1 MVKVHS
7 LRHGAAEAIEA
18 IAHGDIHAS
27 RVVGHAIEEIR
38 LPRGATISAI
48 VRGGDVLMA
57 HHDTVIEE
65 DDHVI
70 LFVADRRQ
78 IDEVERLFEV
88 G

>member
-1 MVKVHS
+1 MVG
-7 LRHGAAEAIEA
+7 R
-18 IAHGDIHAS
+18 
-27 RVVGHAIEEIR
+27 AIEEIR
-38 LPRGATISAI
+38 LPRGSTISAI
-48 VRGGDVLMA
+48 VRGEDVLMA

-88 G
+88 A